1 MVDDA
6 MLRLAKDMLGY
17 NDDQWKTWKS
27 NPRNLKVL
35 ERFPDF
41 QKYKVVAEVTSAYGC
56 GAGHKVGDRIVF
68 GGDGTLLC
76 KESPEKICVGLLS
89 PIAPFAGAVLDKIS
103 NGEDPTKIAFNK
115 VHCVDVGVDHGG
127 WGEVVAE
134 VRVEKTRK

>member
-6 MLRLAKDMLGY
+6 MLALAKDMLGY
-17 NDDQWKTWKS
+17 TDEQWKTFMS

-35 ERFPDF
+35 ERSQDF
-41 QKYKVVAEVTSAYGC
+41 QKYKLVAEVTSVYGC
-56 GAGHKVGDRIVF
+56 AAGHKVGDKIVF

-76 KESPEKICVGLLS
+76 KENPEKICFGLIS
-89 PIAPFAGAVLDKIS
+89 PIVPFAGALLDKIS
-103 NGEDPTKIAFNK
+103 SGEDPTKISFNK

-134 VRVEKTRK
+134 VKVVKV